1 MIMAIF
7 AYLGSATATLI
18 DTNKIQNMPFN
29 VILGNLCMKKGKI
42 KCLEKVATTCQS
54 DCQLTFP

>member
-7 AYLGSATATLI
+7 ISIQMRY
-18 DTNKIQNMPFN
+18 KICLPVLFWAFS
-29 VILGNLCMKKGKI
+29 VWKEAKI
-42 KCLEKVATTCQS
+42 KSLEKVATTCQS